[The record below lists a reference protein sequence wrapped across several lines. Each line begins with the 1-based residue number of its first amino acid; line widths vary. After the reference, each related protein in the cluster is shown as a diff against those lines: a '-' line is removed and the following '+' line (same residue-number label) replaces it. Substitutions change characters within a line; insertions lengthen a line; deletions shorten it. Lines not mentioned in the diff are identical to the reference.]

1 MKSFLSL
8 FLLGGFAHAAT
19 VATAI
24 VPYRSIEDSP
34 WKTAVKAGDALTFVN
49 HSA

>member
-1 MKSFLSL
+1 MKSALLTLCLS
-8 FLLGGFAHAAT
+8 GGIAHAAT

-34 WKTAVKAGDALTFVN
+34 
-49 HSA
+49 